1 VQRSSIE
8 VARSGSRLS
17 RMHARHLIATAQSVI
32 VAIVATARTCEV
44 CRRGDRI
51 FLIVEGDFL
60 DDVAIP
66 AAKRFEELATR
77 DAVPLEF
84 IALVKGMGKYATEGR
99 KAWQQTLAAARPRL
113 TQVTIEC
120 DSALVRMAASAIC
133 LYAGIKVRFIQ
144 DSSEFAKVLQDRAS

>member
-1 VQRSSIE
+1 M
-8 VARSGSRLS
+8 A
-17 RMHARHLIATAQSVI
+17 IAP
-32 VAIVATARTCEV
+32 TCEV

-51 FLIVEGDFL
+51 FLIVDGDFP

-66 AAKRFEELATR
+66 AAKRFEELAKR
-77 DAVPLEF
+77 DNASLEF
-84 IALVKGMGKYATEGR
+84 VCLVKGMGKYNTDGR
-99 KAWQQTLAAARPRL
+99 KAWQQVLATFKARL
-113 TQVTIEC
+113 TQVTVEC